1 MKIEMAE
8 SLLLSWL
15 RHAKQCQIVQCNWKP
30 SSSWDISNEQQ
41 VENIMNKYRKYFR
54 RKHHR
59 ELFGKKGNQNYTQV
73 LKQGEIDILGIEL
86 SGNKIGSIYAVDVAF
101 HEHGL
106 HYGRTPRDAVT
117 RVIKKMIRSAMII
130 KGYFGMNKGEILFA
144 SPKINRSTYDL
155 LKKVFSEINSL
166 MSETEFNFKFRFFA
180 NDDFEND
187 ILAPVIRLSKNVADT
202 SELFMRSIKMFH
214 LFPDVIRNT
223 ELKKKKISVKG
234 KEIKQGMDEIKIG
247 QLVRTTFE
255 ELFSKRKINKKMAA
269 KLMDLAYSK
278 KTFGLSFPVLKQIND
293 SIPLSK
299 QIQDHKGRSRYWSQ
313 EFGNGKYLICSQW
326 YEKHRKKFLDWSNK
340 LLQE

>member
-15 RHAKQCQIVQCNWKP
+15 RHAKKCQIVQLNWKP

-54 RKHHR
+54 RKYDR
-59 ELFGKKGNQNYTQV
+59 ELFGKKGNQSYIQV

-86 SGNKIGSIYAVDVAF
+86 TGNKIASIYAVDVAF

-106 HYGRTPRDAVT
+106 HYGKTPKDAVT
-117 RVIKKMIRSAMII
+117 RAIKKMIRSAMII
-130 KGYFGMNKGEILFA
+130 KGYFGMNKGEIIFA
-144 SPKINRSTYDL
+144 SPKINPSTYDL
-155 LKKVFSEINSL
+155 LRKEFTKINSL
-166 MSETEFNFKFRFFA
+166 MSKTEFNFTFRLFG
-180 NDDFEND
+180 NDVFENG
-187 ILAPVIRLSKNVADT
+187 ILAPVVHLSKNVADT

-223 ELKKKKISVKG
+223 ELKKKKTS
-234 KEIKQGMDEIKIG
+234 QGMDEIKIG

-255 ELFSKRKINKKMAA
+255 ELFSKRKIDRKMAA
-269 KLMDLAYSK
+269 KLMDLTYSK
-278 KTFGLSFPVLKQIND
+278 KTFGLKILVLKEIND
-293 SIPLSK
+293 SILLSK
-299 QIQDHKGRSRYWSQ
+299 QITDDKGYSRYWSQ

-326 YEKHRKKFLDWSNK
+326 YPRHRKKFLDWLNK